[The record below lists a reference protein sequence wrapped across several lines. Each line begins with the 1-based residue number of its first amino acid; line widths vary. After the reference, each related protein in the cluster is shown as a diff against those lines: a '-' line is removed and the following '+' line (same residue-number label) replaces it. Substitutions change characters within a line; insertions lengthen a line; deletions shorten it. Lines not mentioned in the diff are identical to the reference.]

1 MDNKTQIKLAQ
12 FINVHLFINC
22 SPCDVMHMTNAIAC
36 FYKRTNEM
44 DNKTQIELAK
54 YIVDALYVN
63 DFPNDYEHFFNVI
76 ECFYSPYKEVLLKDL
91 K

>member
-1 MDNKTQIKLAQ
+1 
-12 FINVHLFINC
+12 
-22 SPCDVMHMTNAIAC
+22 
-36 FYKRTNEM
+36 M

-54 YIVDALYVN
+54 YIIDALYVN
-63 DFPNDYEHFFNVI
+63 DFPHDAEHIYNAI